1 MSLLRC
7 THFLTQQHILH
18 TTNYYKVIDLI
29 ISCGGEDLKNFSEKA
44 GRNASYKST
53 DAVFDFVAAIGT
65 WVESLNSN
73 FFIRQISLVYW
84 QMNALTLQLLRNYLY
99 AVGVENGESVEH
111 LLEVIPSKRT
121 DAQSIYS
128 ILIDCLKEKNIQIS
142 KLVGMEQQ
150 LFLGRTQGF
159 KQE

>member
-1 MSLLRC
+1 
-7 THFLTQQHILH
+7 
-18 TTNYYKVIDLI
+18 
-29 ISCGGEDLKNFSEKA
+29 
-44 GRNASYKST
+44 
-53 DAVFDFVAAIGT
+53 
-65 WVESLNSN
+65 
-73 FFIRQISLVYW
+73 
-84 QMNALTLQLLRNYLY
+84 MNALTLQLLRNYLY

-159 KQE
+159 KQEWKIIHHMLSLYTVTATYFS